1 MKNNCLFFH
10 NDVVVAVVLVFHIPF
25 RHVLVVYALDLPC
38 RLLDLLGLPCR
49 LLDLLG
55 LPCHLLDLLG
65 LPFRLLDLLGLPFR
79 LLGLL
84 GLPFLYS
91 SALSPFYLVYNTLY
105 TMLYINYVSSFQSHS
120 CTPHNFCQSHD
131 FSHYSTKI

>member
-25 RHVLVVYALDLPC
+25 RHVLVVYALDLPF
-38 RLLDLLGLPCR
+38 R

-65 LPFRLLDLLGLPFR
+65 LPCRLLDLLGLPFR
-79 LLGLL
+79 LLDLL